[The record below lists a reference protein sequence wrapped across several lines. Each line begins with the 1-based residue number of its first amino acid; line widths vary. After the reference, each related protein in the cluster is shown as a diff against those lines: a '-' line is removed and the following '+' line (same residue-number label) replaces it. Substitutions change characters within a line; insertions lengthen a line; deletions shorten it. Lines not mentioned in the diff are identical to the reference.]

1 MAIRLSTRG
10 LLLVGLAGLL
20 SMGIGPA
27 TAPTGKTDTAPVDG
41 VTLEMLDALAPLPG
55 GIGALPDV
63 PLPAD
68 NRQTAAKVELGRR
81 LFFETLLSYDRTV
94 SCATCHDP
102 ARGFADGRPLGVGFA
117 GKALGRN
124 SPTVLNAAFNKL
136 QFWDGRASSLEEQAT
151 GPIMAAAEMHMSSE
165 AEVVRRLS
173 AEPHYRSAFQ
183 EVFGGSPSLQ
193 AVARAIAAFE
203 RTLVTRDCA
212 FDRYAEGNK
221 GALTD
226 PQKRGLL
233 LFIGKA
239 GCTQCHLGRNF
250 TDDKFYR
257 IGLPSLGGDE
267 GRFAVTRL
275 AGDRG
280 AFKTPSLRNVAL
292 TAPYMHDGSI
302 ATLDEVV
309 DLYDRG
315 GDVPADRSDRIL
327 PLELTAPE
335 KADLVA
341 FLRSLTGA
349 VPGVQ
354 RTSEGGGTRP

>member
-1 MAIRLSTRG
+1 M
-10 LLLVGLAGLL
+10 VGLAGLA
-20 SMGIGPA
+20 SMGLGPA
-27 TAPTGKTDTAPVDG
+27 SEATGNTDG
-41 VTLEMLDALAPLPG
+41 VAVEGVTVEMLDALTPLPG
-55 GIGALPDV
+55 DIGALPDV

-68 NRQTAAKVELGRR
+68 NLQTAAKVELGRR
-81 LFFETLLSYDRTV
+81 LFFETLLSYDRKV

-102 ARGFADGRPLGVGFA
+102 ARGFADGRSLGIGFA

-124 SPTVLNAAFNKL
+124 SPTVLNAAFNNL
-136 QFWDGRASSLEEQAT
+136 QFWDGRASSLEEQAA

-165 AEVVRRLS
+165 REVVRRLS
-173 AEPHYRSAFQ
+173 NLSQYRSAFQ
-183 EVFGGSPSLQ
+183 EVFGGPPSLK

-212 FDRYAEGNK
+212 FDRYAAGNK
-221 GALTD
+221 GALSD

-233 LFIGKA
+233 LFVGKA

-257 IGLPSLGGDE
+257 IGLPTSRRDA
-267 GRFAVTRL
+267 GRFAVTRVEE
-275 AGDRG
+275 DRG

-292 TAPYMHDGSI
+292 TAPYMHDGSVP
-302 ATLDEVV
+302 TLEQVV

-315 GDVPADRSDRIL
+315 GDVREGLSDRIL
-327 PLELTAPE
+327 PLELTTPE

-341 FLRSLTGA
+341 FLQSLTGA
-349 VPGVQ
+349 VPDLQ
-354 RTSEGGGTRP
+354 PTSEGRGTRP